1 MEDGMSKKITILD
14 WETLNWDAIHEG
26 SIKHK
31 EIIIPDFSKKKGE
44 TLSINLLDKLGG
56 GANGVTYETRNTQGS
71 SGGTNN
77 HALKIV
83 KLSNQSEVD
92 AFKMESEVQ
101 KNIAEE
107 IAPTVYGYST
117 LDDGSYGFLLMDK
130 IRPVTKKDLFK
141 TVYNSNIE
149 RVLKLI
155 QVISLSV
162 YNGFIHNDL
171 HTGNIAK
178 KYGSDDFILIDFG
191 FTQKISSL
199 SPLSPPVLDAL
210 GKPITSNQ
218 EIIFNQILIAQ
229 LYALVEH
236 CNSNNFNIKCPDA
249 PVCKEEIKVCP
260 KSTRISKLNRRK
272 ICNVKRYVTLD
283 SQIIKNIS
291 SQCSSAIMD
300 VIYNLR
306 TNSPTVIHTK
316 TGELHYNWY
325 NYAHAKM
332 SGHKYNGETV
342 VTDVVMAAPPL
353 PPPQDSSRPR
363 RTKRLNT
370 GTGTGGGKTRNI
382 TKLSIQNLKPRRSR
396 NKRSQKSSKK
406 RSQKAGGRRRSFKSQ
421 RRASLKFNKKK

>member
-1 MEDGMSKKITILD
+1 MEDTISD
-14 WETLNWDAIHEG
+14 WETLDWDTIHEG

-31 EIIIPDFSKKKGE
+31 EIIIPDFSDNSRVLRIK
-44 TLSINLLDKLGG
+44 LLDKLGG
-56 GANGVTYETRNTQGS
+56 GANGVTYETQNTQDS

-83 KLSNQSEVD
+83 KLSNQSDVD
-92 AFKMESEVQ
+92 AFIMESKVQ
-101 KNIAEE
+101 KNIAERIE
-107 IAPTVYGYST
+107 IAPTVHGYST
-117 LDDGSYGFLLMDK
+117 LGVGSYGFLLMDK

-149 RVLKLI
+149 RVQKLI
-155 QVISLSV
+155 EIISLSV

-191 FTQKISSL
+191 FTQKIS
-199 SPLSPPVLDAL
+199 PLSPPSTPVPGAF

-236 CNSNNFNIKCPDA
+236 CNSNNFNIECPDA
-249 PVCKEEIKVCP
+249 PVCREEIKVCP
-260 KSTRISKLNRRK
+260 ISTRISKQNKRK

-291 SQCSSAIMD
+291 SQCSSAIMN

-306 TNSPTVIHTK
+306 TNSPTII
-316 TGELHYNWY
+316 GERHYNWY
-325 NYAHAKM
+325 KYAHAIM
-332 SGHKYNGETV
+332 SKQQYNGEPGV
-342 VTDVVMAAPPL
+342 EDDVMAAPPL
-353 PPPQDSSRPR
+353 PPPPSQDSPGPR
-363 RTKRLNT
+363 RSKRARKHRLLF
-370 GTGTGGGKTRNI
+370 GGGKTRNI